1 MVVIGPLSRNHTGVS
16 CLPENHLHEVLPT
29 ARHQKLQTNSGTLF
43 AHTPYLTSSLLEN
56 ESM

>member
-1 MVVIGPLSRNHTGVS
+1 MVVIGPLSRNHLASVV
-16 CLPENHLHEVLPT
+16 CPENHLHEVLLT

-43 AHTPYLTSSLLEN
+43 AHTPYLTSSLLES